1 MAATGID
8 RLIQWKKDNPTRAKE
23 ASRRWEKAHPQ
34 RFQQLLAWKKAHPQ
48 RTLQMRRNYHE
59 THKEQDNEKVR
70 AWRKTHQERV
80 RELSARWQ
88 REHPERS
95 RELAR
100 LRGRRYI
107 RAHPELRSIRVEKH
121 RQWLAAHP
129 EKSTEYRLRYPW
141 VPGLKWLLKQ
151 RPELKPICTI
161 GGGLATHADHIRP
174 VSRGGSIRDPMNLR
188 PLCARH
194 NIMRGPARMTDREL
208 RAFPCANR
216 GDIP

>member
-100 LRGRRYI
+100 LRGRRTSG
-107 RAHPELRSIRVEKH
+107 HTRSYVPY
-121 RQWLAAHP
+121 AS
-129 EKSTEYRLRYPW
+129 KSIAS
-141 VPGLKWLLKQ
+141 G
-151 RPELKPICTI
+151 
-161 GGGLATHADHIRP
+161 
-174 VSRGGSIRDPMNLR
+174 LR
-188 PLCARH
+188 PTQR
-194 NIMRGPARMTDREL
+194 NPPNTDSVTHGC
-208 RAFPCANR
+208 PV
-216 GDIP
+216 

>member
-100 LRGRRYI
+100 LRGRRV
-107 RAHPELRSIRVEKH
+107 HPGTPGVTFHTRRKASPVACGPPREIHRIQTPLPMGARFEVAPETTPRTQANMHDRWRTRNPCRSYSAGV
-121 RQWLAAHP
+121 AG
-129 EKSTEYRLRYPW
+129 W
-141 VPGLKWLLKQ
+141 V
-151 RPELKPICTI
+151 
-161 GGGLATHADHIRP
+161 H
-174 VSRGGSIRDPMNLR
+174 
-188 PLCARH
+188 
-194 NIMRGPARMTDREL
+194 
-208 RAFPCANR
+208 
-216 GDIP
+216 